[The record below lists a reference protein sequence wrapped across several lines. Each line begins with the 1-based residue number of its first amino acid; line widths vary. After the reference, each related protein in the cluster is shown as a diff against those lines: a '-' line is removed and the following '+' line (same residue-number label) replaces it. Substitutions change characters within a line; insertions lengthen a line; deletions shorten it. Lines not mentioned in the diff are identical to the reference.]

1 MNGTT
6 VTMSVERYNELLRKE
21 VIFEVER
28 ELLLRNKYRTDRD
41 CFMYGVPTRAEEIE
55 SKVQAELKEEDF

>member
-21 VIFEVER
+21 VIFEIER
-28 ELLLRNKYRTDRD
+28 EELLRNKYRCDID
-41 CFMYGVPTRAEEIE
+41 CFMYNVPTRAEEIE
-55 SKVQAELKEEDF
+55 LCTLTGVNEEDF

>member
-1 MNGTT
+1 MT

-21 VIFEVER
+21 VIFEIER
-28 ELLLRNKYRTDRD
+28 EELLRNKYRNDRD

-55 SKVQAELKEEDF
+55 LCTLTGVKEEDF